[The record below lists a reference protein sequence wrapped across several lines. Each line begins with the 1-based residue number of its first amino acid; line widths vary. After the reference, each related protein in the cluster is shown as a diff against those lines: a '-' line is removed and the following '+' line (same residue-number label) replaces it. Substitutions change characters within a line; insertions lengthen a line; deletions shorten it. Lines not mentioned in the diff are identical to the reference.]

1 MSVAHALG
9 SQKPLGRHSLALLI
23 GLQLLLVLT
32 VALGGWG
39 ASAYLR
45 QLTLTQTLEH
55 AQAQAYNLEDA
66 LSQSFHLLKMHL
78 QALGEDHPDLAQQ
91 PQQLQVAMAALQQKL
106 PYIRSLSALDGQG
119 KIHISTDPANV
130 GQRLLLG
137 ELQHSVS
144 LVLRACCALAI
155 PGVGAILPMAH
166 PGRAIARAGWWSIP
180 GSSPSPWCCLVR
192 RSGRCW
198 QPSTAITS
206 SIWR

>member
-1 MSVAHALG
+1 MTVVHASG

-66 LSQSFHLLKMHL
+66 LSQSFHLLNMHL

-119 KIHISTDPANV
+119 KIHISTDPAINQV
-130 GQRLLLG
+130 ITL
-137 ELQHSVS
+137 
-144 LVLRACCALAI
+144 
-155 PGVGAILPMAH
+155 
-166 PGRAIARAGWWSIP
+166 
-180 GSSPSPWCCLVR
+180 
-192 RSGRCW
+192 
-198 QPSTAITS
+198 TASDRVIT
-206 SIWR
+206 